1 VSSSY
6 TYGFEYAATDIVR
19 MLVLHPH
26 GASLL
31 IKHVENNNGNHLI
44 REVMLSQH

>member
-1 VSSSY
+1 MV
-6 TYGFEYAATDIVR
+6 FEYAATDIVR

-31 IKHVENNNGNHLI
+31 IKHVENNNGNHLL
-44 REVMLSQH
+44 REAMLSQH